1 MFVRK
6 RKTEV
11 GCWLNPPER
20 GPACPPASVLDPPS
34 SLPCPLPGPAALIP
48 ILQPP
53 PHHSSRPSPAGTCR
67 GSTLGA
73 RPSSCQ
79 LLVCLSVWVWEKE
92 GSAHQA
98 ACWCWAER
106 DWLSEQTRGEA
117 GPSGKE
123 GLLPPPGPIRDSF
136 SPYPLL
142 LSPFPQFLKL
152 SGVRGGECQVWDWV
166 GTPGKGRDQNGSSE
180 GKERPWRKRDAS

>member
-1 MFVRK
+1 MLVKPSRK
-6 RKTEV
+6 RPNLSSSL
-11 GCWLNPPER
+11 CPRPSQQPSMSPPR
-20 GPACPPASVLDPPS
+20 SSRSHPHPPAPSSPLQPTQPSRNLQRKHPGSQAIVLPTLGLSECLGLGEGRECPPS
-34 SLPCPLPGPAALIP
+34 SLLV
-48 ILQPP
+48 
-53 PHHSSRPSPAGTCR
+53 
-67 GSTLGA
+67 LGRA
-73 RPSSCQ
+73 R
-79 LLVCLSVWVWEKE
+79 L
-92 GSAHQA
+92 AI
-98 ACWCWAER
+98 
-106 DWLSEQTRGEA
+106 SEQTRGEA